1 MAVSKSRSIITLFC
15 IPASLTAEEC
25 DQFFN
30 VYQPNKKD
38 LCLGIILIYIF
49 LLLSGVEHRLYS
61 FFYEMHLYGL
71 SPFFFELLFFSSWFL
86 STLYISGRKPFCV
99 MSCSYFLFVI
109 DILTLLITLFYFI
122 LFYFILFY
130 LLSWP
135 CRRFFCFVLI
145 SSKLVIFS
153 RFWIFSLRESLL
165 TRW

>member
-15 IPASLTAEEC
+15 TPASLTAEEC

-71 SPFFFELLFFSSWFL
+71 SPFFFVLVVVLFFLISRHS
-86 STLYISGRKPFCV
+86 LYIREK
-99 MSCSYFLFVI
+99 
-109 DILTLLITLFYFI
+109 TLLYYELQLF
-122 LFYFILFY
+122 
-130 LLSWP
+130 S
-135 CRRFFCFVLI
+135 FCY
-145 SSKLVIFS
+145 
-153 RFWIFSLRESLL
+153 
-165 TRW
+165 